1 MHLFHMGDAVV
12 QVHAYHI
19 LVYSKALVTTVLR
32 ARNRLS
38 GKPKGAV
45 TCHMNGTHRILAQ
58 FARLA
63 GSPIPSP
70 SFTLVC

>member
-45 TCHMNGTHRILAQ
+45 TCHMNGTHRILA
-58 FARLA
+58 
-63 GSPIPSP
+63 
-70 SFTLVC
+70 